1 MSDGQGPP
9 PDVSAD
15 VPYSSSIRRPAPAMP
30 PPRALIPSPVRPLL
44 PFKVLLPLVLGVALS
59 MGILVFSELGF
70 RRLEAANHTMAVSLE
85 MQSTLH
91 EVLALILDA
100 ETSHRGYLLTS
111 QPEYLDPYRAALP
124 KIEDRFNRLHALAT
138 QHATSEQAERIA
150 RFNNLIGKKL
160 AELEATLALYEKGG
174 REAAFELMSTG
185 IGQRTMD
192 QIRTAVTTM
201 TNDHSLVV
209 SAGTDRW
216 TRDVAFA
223 RLGMQIMTGFT
234 IALLLIVWIL
244 LRREMLQRDEKRRQ
258 LLAEQQ
264 RLETEVERRTGEL
277 SELSNH
283 LQMVREEEKT
293 RLARDIHDE
302 LGGVL
307 VSAKM
312 DVSWVEERLKNL
324 DPEVAA
330 KLTRA
335 QESLDAGVLLKRR
348 IIEELRPSLLDNL
361 GLGAAIEWLAHQM
374 CDRAGIEPQI
384 NVPHDAPKLPPT
396 VAIALFRIVQE
407 ALTNVVKYAKAKKVE
422 IDLMQSPDHVSLV
435 ISDDGI
441 GIPEG
446 AQNNRLSHGISGM
459 RHRVRGLRGDFSI
472 HGTPGR
478 GTMIEVTLPLPKDGE
493 VPASP
498 DEKGPA
504 APRVPSPQS

>member
-1 MSDGQGPP
+1 
-9 PDVSAD
+9 
-15 VPYSSSIRRPAPAMP
+15 
-30 PPRALIPSPVRPLL
+30 
-44 PFKVLLPLVLGVALS
+44 

-70 RRLEAANHTMAVSLE
+70 RRLEAANRTMAVSLE

-91 EVLALILDA
+91 EVLALIVDA
-100 ETSHRGYLLTS
+100 ETSQRGYLLTA
-111 QPEYLDPYRAALP
+111 QPEYLGPYRAALP
-124 KIEDRFNRLHALAT
+124 KIDDRFNRLRALAA
-138 QHATSEQAERIA
+138 QHVSPEQSDRIA
-150 RFNNLIGKKL
+150 RFNNLSGKKL
-160 AELEATLALYEKGG
+160 AELEATLALHEKAG
-174 REAAFELMSTG
+174 RDAALELIRTG

-192 QIRTAVTTM
+192 QIRTSVAAM
-201 TNDHSLVV
+201 ANDHSLVV
-209 SAGTDRW
+209 SAGSDRW
-216 TRDVAFA
+216 TRDVEFA
-223 RLGMQIMTGFT
+223 RLGMQIVTGFT

-312 DVSWVEERLKNL
+312 DVSWVEDRLKNL

-330 KLTRA
+330 KLRRA
-335 QESLDAGVLLKRR
+335 QESLDAGVLLKRQ

-384 NVPHDAPKLPPT
+384 NVPVDAPKLPPPM
-396 VAIALFRIVQE
+396 AIALFRIVQE

-422 IDLMQSPDHVSLV
+422 IDLMQSPEHVSLV

-459 RHRVRGLRGDFSI
+459 RHRVRALRGEFSI

-493 VPASP
+493 VLPPSDDEASF
-498 DEKGPA
+498 A
-504 APRVPSPQS
+504 ARPPSPQPKASRV

>member
-1 MSDGQGPP
+1 
-9 PDVSAD
+9 
-15 VPYSSSIRRPAPAMP
+15 
-30 PPRALIPSPVRPLL
+30 
-44 PFKVLLPLVLGVALS
+44 VLFPLVLGVALS
-59 MGILVFSELGF
+59 MAILVFSELGF
-70 RRLEAANHTMAVSLE
+70 RRLEAANRTMATSLE
-85 MQSTLH
+85 TQSTLH
-91 EVLALILDA
+91 EILALIVDA
-100 ETSHRGYLLTS
+100 ETSQRGYVLTG

-124 KIEDRFNRLHALAT
+124 RIDDRFSRLRELVARQST
-138 QHATSEQAERIA
+138 PDQADRVN
-150 RFNNLIGKKL
+150 RFNQLIGKKL

-174 REAAFELMSTG
+174 RDAAFELISTG

-192 QIRTAVTTM
+192 QIRATVATM
-201 TNDHSLVV
+201 AGDHSGSV
-209 SAGTDRW
+209 SEDTARW
-216 TRDVAFA
+216 TRDVEFA

-244 LRREMLQRDEKRRQ
+244 LRREILQREEKRRQ

-312 DVSWVEERLKNL
+312 DVSWVEERLRQASAE
-324 DPEVAA
+324 PEVAS
-330 KLTRA
+330 KLRRA
-335 QESLDAGVLLKRR
+335 QDSLDAGVALKRR

-361 GLGAAIEWLAHQM
+361 GIGAAIEWYAHQM
-374 CDRAGIEPQI
+374 CDRAGIDLKI
-384 NVPHDAPKLPPT
+384 NVPNDPPKLPPAM
-396 VAIALFRIVQE
+396 AIALFRIVQE
-407 ALTNVVKYAKAKKVE
+407 ALTNVVRYAKAKKVE
-422 IDLMQSPDHVSLV
+422 IDLVQAGDTLSLV

-459 RHRVRGLRGDFSI
+459 RHRVRALRGEFSI

-478 GTMIEVTLPLPKDGE
+478 GTMIEVTLPMPGDDAT
-493 VPASP
+493 P
-498 DEKGPA
+498 PA
-504 APRVPSPQS
+504 AATDVTRPSVTSGA

>member
-1 MSDGQGPP
+1 
-9 PDVSAD
+9 
-15 VPYSSSIRRPAPAMP
+15 MP
-30 PPRALIPSPVRPLL
+30 PPRALASPPVRPLL
-44 PFKVLLPLVLGVALS
+44 PLKVLFPLVLGVALS
-59 MGILVFSELGF
+59 MAILVFSELGF
-70 RRLEAANHTMAVSLE
+70 RRLEAANRTMAVSLE

-91 EVLALILDA
+91 EVLALIVDA
-100 ETSHRGYLLTS
+100 ETSQRGYLLTA

-124 KIEDRFNRLHALAT
+124 KIDDRFNRLRALAA
-138 QHATSEQAERIA
+138 QHATPEQGERIA

-160 AELEATLALYEKGG
+160 AELEATLALYEKAG
-174 REAAFELMSTG
+174 REAAFELISTG

-192 QIRTAVTTM
+192 QIRVAVAAM
-201 TNDHSLVV
+201 ANDHALVV

-312 DVSWVEERLKNL
+312 DVSWVEERLQER

-330 KLTRA
+330 KLERA

-384 NVPHDAPKLPPT
+384 NVPLDAPKLPPPI
-396 VAIALFRIVQE
+396 AIALFRIVQE

-422 IDLMQSPDHVSLV
+422 IDLLQSPDTS
-435 ISDDGI
+435 
-441 GIPEG
+441 
-446 AQNNRLSHGISGM
+446 RW
-459 RHRVRGLRGDFSI
+459 
-472 HGTPGR
+472 
-478 GTMIEVTLPLPKDGE
+478 
-493 VPASP
+493 
-498 DEKGPA
+498 
-504 APRVPSPQS
+504 

>member
-1 MSDGQGPP
+1 
-9 PDVSAD
+9 
-15 VPYSSSIRRPAPAMP
+15 
-30 PPRALIPSPVRPLL
+30 VRPLL
-44 PFKVLLPLVLGVALS
+44 PFKVLFPLVLGVALS
-59 MGILVFSELGF
+59 MAILVFSELGF
-70 RRLEAANHTMAVSLE
+70 RRLEAANRTMATSLE
-85 MQSTLH
+85 TQSTLH
-91 EVLALILDA
+91 EILALIVDA
-100 ETSHRGYLLTS
+100 ETSQRGYVLTG

-124 KIEDRFNRLHALAT
+124 RIDDRFSRLRQLVARQST
-138 QHATSEQAERIA
+138 PEQADRVN
-150 RFNNLIGKKL
+150 RFNQLIGKKL

-174 REAAFELMSTG
+174 RDAAFELISTG

-192 QIRTAVTTM
+192 QIRATVATM
-201 TNDHSLVV
+201 AGDHSGSV
-209 SAGTDRW
+209 SEDTARW
-216 TRDVAFA
+216 TRDVEFA

-244 LRREMLQRDEKRRQ
+244 LRREILQREEKRRQ

-312 DVSWVEERLKNL
+312 DVSWVEERLRHGSAE
-324 DPEVAA
+324 PEVAS
-330 KLTRA
+330 KLRRA
-335 QESLDAGVLLKRR
+335 QDSLDAGVALKRR

-361 GLGAAIEWLAHQM
+361 GLGAAIEWYAHEM
-374 CDRAGIEPQI
+374 CDRAGIDLKI
-384 NVPHDAPKLPPT
+384 NVPSDPPKLPPAM
-396 VAIALFRIVQE
+396 AIALFRIVQE
-407 ALTNVVKYAKAKKVE
+407 ALTNVVRYAKAKKVE
-422 IDLMQSPDHVSLV
+422 IDLVQAGDTLSLV

-459 RHRVRGLRGDFSI
+459 RHRVRALRGEFSI

-478 GTMIEVTLPLPKDGE
+478 GTMIEVTLP
-493 VPASP
+493 VPSDDASP
-498 DEKGPA
+498 ATATTDVA
-504 APRVPSPQS
+504 RSSVTSA

>member
-1 MSDGQGPP
+1 
-9 PDVSAD
+9 
-15 VPYSSSIRRPAPAMP
+15 
-30 PPRALIPSPVRPLL
+30 
-44 PFKVLLPLVLGVALS
+44 VLFPLVLGVALS
-59 MGILVFSELGF
+59 MAILVFSELGF
-70 RRLEAANHTMAVSLE
+70 RRLEAANRTMATSLE
-85 MQSTLH
+85 TQSTLH
-91 EVLALILDA
+91 EILALIVDA
-100 ETSHRGYLLTS
+100 ETSQRGYVLTG

-124 KIEDRFNRLHALAT
+124 RIDDRFSRLRELVARQST
-138 QHATSEQAERIA
+138 PDQADRVN
-150 RFNNLIGKKL
+150 RFNQLIGKKL

-174 REAAFELMSTG
+174 RDAAFELISTG

-192 QIRTAVTTM
+192 QIRATVATM
-201 TNDHSLVV
+201 AGDHSGSV
-209 SAGTDRW
+209 SEDTARW
-216 TRDVAFA
+216 TRDVEFA

-244 LRREMLQRDEKRRQ
+244 LRREILQREEKRRQ

-312 DVSWVEERLKNL
+312 DVSWVEERLRQASAE
-324 DPEVAA
+324 PEVAS
-330 KLTRA
+330 KLRRA
-335 QESLDAGVLLKRR
+335 QDSLDAGVALKRR

-361 GLGAAIEWLAHQM
+361 GIGAAIEWYAHQM
-374 CDRAGIEPQI
+374 CDRAGIDLKI
-384 NVPHDAPKLPPT
+384 NVPSDPPKLPPAM
-396 VAIALFRIVQE
+396 AIALFRIVQE
-407 ALTNVVKYAKAKKVE
+407 ALTNVVRYAKAKKVE
-422 IDLMQSPDHVSLV
+422 IDLVQAGDTLSLV

-459 RHRVRGLRGDFSI
+459 RHRVRALRGEFSI

-478 GTMIEVTLPLPKDGE
+478 GTMIEVTLPMPGDDAA
-493 VPASP
+493 P
-498 DEKGPA
+498 PA
-504 APRVPSPQS
+504 AAADAARSSVTSA

>member
-1 MSDGQGPP
+1 
-9 PDVSAD
+9 
-15 VPYSSSIRRPAPAMP
+15 
-30 PPRALIPSPVRPLL
+30 
-44 PFKVLLPLVLGVALS
+44 
-59 MGILVFSELGF
+59 
-70 RRLEAANHTMAVSLE
+70 MA
-85 MQSTLH
+85 
-91 EVLALILDA
+91 
-100 ETSHRGYLLTS
+100 
-111 QPEYLDPYRAALP
+111 
-124 KIEDRFNRLHALAT
+124 
-138 QHATSEQAERIA
+138 
-150 RFNNLIGKKL
+150 
-160 AELEATLALYEKGG
+160 
-174 REAAFELMSTG
+174 
-185 IGQRTMD
+185 
-192 QIRTAVTTM
+192 
-201 TNDHSLVV
+201 NDHSLVV
-209 SAGTDRW
+209 SAGNDRW
-216 TRDVAFA
+216 TRDVEFA

-244 LRREMLQRDEKRRQ
+244 LRREILQREEKRRQ

-312 DVSWVEERLKNL
+312 DVSWVEEHLKNV

-330 KLTRA
+330 KLIRA

-361 GLGAAIEWLAHQM
+361 GLGSAIEWLAHQM
-374 CDRAGIEPQI
+374 CDRAGIEPHI
-384 NVPHDAPKLPPT
+384 NVPVDAPKLPPQI
-396 VAIALFRIVQE
+396 AIALFRIVQE

-422 IDLMQSPDHVSLV
+422 IDFMQSPEHVSLV

-459 RHRVRGLRGDFSI
+459 RQRVRALRGEFSI

-478 GTMIEVTLPLPKDGE
+478 GTMIEVTLPLPKEGD
-493 VPASP
+493 PLP
-498 DEKGPA
+498 PA
-504 APRVPSPQS
+504 ADDETEPPAARIPSPQS

>member
-1 MSDGQGPP
+1 MSP
-9 PDVSAD
+9 SRANAA
-15 VPYSSSIRRPAPAMP
+15 SS
-30 PPRALIPSPVRPLL
+30 VRPLL
-44 PFKVLLPLVLGVALS
+44 PLKVLFPLVLGVALS

-70 RRLEAANHTMAVSLE
+70 RRLEAANRTMAVSLE

-91 EVLALILDA
+91 EMLALIVDA

-124 KIEDRFNRLHALAT
+124 KIEDRFNRLRALGAEHA
-138 QHATSEQAERIA
+138 SPEQGDRIS

-160 AELEATLALYEKGG
+160 AELEATLALYDKAG
-174 REAAFELMSTG
+174 REAAFELISTG

-192 QIRTAVTTM
+192 QIRLTVAAM
-201 TNDHSLVV
+201 ASDHSLVV
-209 SAGTDRW
+209 SAGGARW
-216 TRDVAFA
+216 TRDVEFA

-277 SELSNH
+277 SELSNY
-283 LQMVREEEKT
+283 LQLVREEEKT

-312 DVSWVEERLKNL
+312 DVSWVEDHLTHP
-324 DPEVAA
+324 DPEIAA

-335 QESLDAGVLLKRR
+335 QESLDAGVTLKRR

-374 CDRAGIEPQI
+374 CDRAGIKPQI
-384 NVPHDAPKLPPT
+384 NVPPDPLTLPPA

-407 ALTNVVKYAKAKKVE
+407 ALTNVVKYAKAKKVD
-422 IDLMQSPDHVSLV
+422 IDLMQTSEHISLV

-446 AQNNRLSHGISGM
+446 AQSNRLSHGISGM
-459 RHRVRGLRGDFSI
+459 RHRVRGLRGEFSI

-478 GTMIEVTLPLPKDGE
+478 GTMIEVTIPMPKDGDPLPPTDE
-493 VPASP
+493 LERPAISV
-498 DEKGPA
+498 A
-504 APRVPSPQS
+504 R